1 MSGERRN
8 EPMNWPLAIT
18 VTTIFLWVLL
28 YQWVWR

>member
-1 MSGERRN
+1 MRG

-18 VTTIFLWVLL
+18 VATIFLWVLL